1 MKIVA
6 LLLVFLC
13 YFFQNFVSAQLKI
26 GFYNSS
32 CPNAEFIVKSIV
44 QKRFKNNPSIT
55 GALLRLHFHDCGVRG
70 CDASILIDSDSSKNQ
85 ISEKDSAP
93 NLTVRGYEL
102 IDEIKEKLESIC
114 PLIVSCSDI
123 VTLATRDAVALAGGP
138 KYTIPTG
145 RRDGLVSNSSVDLP
159 GPTQPVSEILR
170 FFRTI
175 GLNKIDMVTLL
186 GAHTVGVAHCSFF
199 QSRVSDFRGT
209 GKPDPTMDPKLVKKL
224 FRLCNTSKPPT
235 TLNDVP
241 RTFLDQNTSFIV
253 DNQYYNQIL
262 KKKGILKIDQE
273 LALDKLSAPI
283 VAGFAKNGN
292 AFRKSFAKSM
302 VKMGNINVLVG
313 DDGEIRKNCRVF
325 NNPN

>member
-1 MKIVA
+1 M
-6 LLLVFLC
+6 
-13 YFFQNFVSAQLKI
+13 
-26 GFYNSS
+26 
-32 CPNAEFIVKSIV
+32 

-93 NLTVRGYEL
+93 NLTVR
-102 IDEIKEKLESIC
+102 
-114 PLIVSCSDI
+114 DI

-175 GLNKIDMVTLL
+175 GLNKFDMVTLL

-209 GKPDPTMDPKLVKKL
+209 GRPDPTMDPELVKKL
-224 FRLCNTSKPPT
+224 FKLCNTSKPAT

-283 VAGFAKNGN
+283 VARFANNGN
-292 AFRKSFAKSM
+292 AFRKSFTKSM